1 MKKRIKICFIG
12 GLSQTFIR
20 KDYEILKKHFDVD
33 FIESPKIK
41 SGLLIWVKYI
51 FNTQQKVKNCDI
63 TFSWFAGWHSAV
75 TVFFSKLFRKKSI
88 VVVGGYDAAYAP
100 EINYGAFTNFKEK
113 FPAVYI
119 YKKADKILVV
129 NLSLKKGII
138 ANAKVSGE
146 NIEYLPTGYDSR
158 YWKLKGKKKNI
169 VLTVARAN
177 DIKRVKLKGLDLFA
191 KSAKFVND
199 TKFIVIG
206 VEANAKRYL
215 EKNSPDNLE
224 LIGFFPK
231 EKLIEYYQ
239 EAKVYC
245 QLSIREGLPNTLCE
259 AMLCECVPVGTKLCG
274 IQTAMGDIGFY
285 VSYGKPEETAELI
298 KEALRAPDVIG
309 KKARERIKKLFPKEK
324 RERELTE
331 KINSLVSK

>member
-1 MKKRIKICFIG
+1 M
-12 GLSQTFIR
+12 
-20 KDYEILKKHFDVD
+20 
-33 FIESPKIK
+33 
-41 SGLLIWVKYI
+41 
-51 FNTQQKVKNCDI
+51 
-63 TFSWFAGWHSAV
+63 
-75 TVFFSKLFRKKSI
+75 
-88 VVVGGYDAAYAP
+88 
-100 EINYGAFTNFKEK
+100 
-113 FPAVYI
+113 
-119 YKKADKILVV
+119 
-129 NLSLKKGII
+129 
-138 ANAKVSGE
+138 
-146 NIEYLPTGYDSR
+146 
-158 YWKLKGKKKNI
+158 
-169 VLTVARAN
+169 
-177 DIKRVKLKGLDLFA
+177 KGLDLFA